1 MGEAHIKCEK
11 KDISEKII
19 LVGNPDRAKIIN
31 DEFLENGKL
40 VNKYRALLTYTG
52 FYKNLRVTV
61 ATTGMGSPS
70 AAIVLEE
77 LIKLGG
83 KVFIRVGS
91 AGGINPN
98 IQTGDIVIA
107 TASIRD
113 DGTSRKYLPIEFP
126 AIPDFDLTSLL
137 IKKAKENLKKFF
149 YGIVLSSDGFY
160 EGYKDEVMKIFVE
173 SNLQAIEME
182 SGIVFIVSQ
191 RRKVKS
197 SALFVIDGNITL
209 GKMKE
214 KDKEKEFSEGEYLA
228 IKLGLDTLIEYSLNN
243 G

>member
-11 KDISEKII
+11 KDISEKIV
-19 LVGNPDRAKIIN
+19 LVGNPDRAKSIN

-40 VNKYRALLTYTG
+40 VNEYRALLTYTG

-83 KVFIRVGS
+83 KVFIRIGS
-91 AGGINPN
+91 AGGLNPK
-98 IQTGDIVIA
+98 IETGDIVIA

-160 EGYKDEVMKIFVE
+160 EGYNDEVMKMFVE
-173 SNLQAIEME
+173 SNVQAVEME
-182 SGIVFIVSQ
+182 SGIIFIVSQ

-197 SALFVIDGNITL
+197 ASLFVIDGNITL
-209 GKMKE
+209 GKIKE
-214 KDKEKEFSEGEYLA
+214 KGKEKEFNEGEYLA
-228 IKLGLDTLIEYSLNN
+228 IKLGLDTLIEYN
-243 G
+243 

>member
-11 KDISEKII
+11 EDISEKII
-19 LVGNPDRAKIIN
+19 LVGNPDRAKRIN
-31 DEFLENGKL
+31 NEFLKDSKL
-40 VNKYRALLTYTG
+40 VNEYRALLVYTG
-52 FYKNLRVTV
+52 FYKDEKITI

-77 LIKLGG
+77 LIRLGG
-83 KVFIRVGS
+83 KIFIRVGS
-91 AGGINPN
+91 AGGINPE

-113 DGTSRKYLPIEFP
+113 DGTSIKYLPLGFP
-126 AIPDFDLTSLL
+126 AVPDFYLTSLL
-137 IKKAKENLKKFF
+137 IKKAKENFERVF

-160 EGYKDEVMKIFVE
+160 EGYDETLMKKYIGSGV
-173 SNLQAIEME
+173 QAVEME

-191 RRKVKS
+191 RRSVK
-197 SALFVIDGNITL
+197 AGAIFVIDGNITL

-214 KDKEKEFSEGEYLA
+214 KRREKEFESGEYIASKIALEV
-228 IKLGLDTLIEYSLNN
+228 LSEYKI
-243 G
+243 